1 MLSNFH
7 LRCRDT
13 GILRQGPAETS
24 SSSKVAWTILLFSF
38 WPFFKPFFCFHKEIR
53 GLWPRLPWC
62 MEGPN
67 KLEKTNRGVNEDQK
81 DKPLPRGLKT
91 GKIAQKN
98 YLQNVSVPKKGQTG
112 VGKEGPREDC
122 PKNWNLFLN
131 VLLGTVVFLTF
142 SCKSVC
148 FHTDVLTD
156 RVSINFLD
164 V

>member
-1 MLSNFH
+1 
-7 LRCRDT
+7 
-13 GILRQGPAETS
+13 
-24 SSSKVAWTILLFSF
+24 
-38 WPFFKPFFCFHKEIR
+38 
-53 GLWPRLPWC
+53 

-81 DKPLPRGLKT
+81 GKPLPRGLKT

-98 YLQNVSVPKKGQTG
+98 YLQNVSVPKKGQTR

-148 FHTDVLTD
+148 SYRCLDGQSFDQLFRCLD
-156 RVSINFLD
+156 DNFLAVHNSSMGD
-164 V
+164 LVPCLPGPTKLREAPLRLASPLFGHCP